1 MPGNERGEDH
11 RTEKPDPSANP
22 YLVFAL
28 CLEAGIH
35 GMEQGMEAPPELVK
49 SIRELSEEEK
59 KEQGI
64 QALPENLSVALF
76 EMEQDPWVEETLGAS
91 FLEHYKKGKR
101 KEWKSYMK
109 QVSEWELAQYLYQI

>member
-1 MPGNERGEDH
+1 MPGGRDPRDGTGTGSPAGTGE
-11 RTEKPDPSANP
+11 KYP
-22 YLVFAL
+22 
-28 CLEAGIH
+28 G
-35 GMEQGMEAPPELVK
+35 K